1 MGSVEGNP
9 QLEQDLMDFWNP
21 GGLSLGDFG
30 ISAPQNRTT
39 KTRVFPSKKPNES
52 AQNKEVK
59 SKFEISVDGNQKCGE
74 PASRGW
80 LVVHPI
86 IYKVLAPSQVVRRIS
101 SMNHIS
107 RFF

>member
-39 KTRVFPSKKPNES
+39 KTRVFPWKNERIRPNKQVRS
-52 AQNKEVK
+52 Q
-59 SKFEISVDGNQKCGE
+59 FEITVDGNQKSG
-74 PASRGW
+74 
-80 LVVHPI
+80 
-86 IYKVLAPSQVVRRIS
+86 
-101 SMNHIS
+101 
-107 RFF
+107 

>member
-39 KTRVFPSKKPNES
+39 KTRVFPSKKTERIRPK
-52 AQNKEVK
+52 QR
-59 SKFEISVDGNQKCGE
+59 SKI
-74 PASRGW
+74 
-80 LVVHPI
+80 
-86 IYKVLAPSQVVRRIS
+86 QVR
-101 SMNHIS
+101 N
-107 RFF
+107 